1 MDALFADLEQ
11 ARDAWA
17 GLYDLFV
24 QAKYEVAGART
35 LDEIDTVFAE
45 HYGFTHEELD
55 FILNYDIKYRP
66 RPQH

>member
-1 MDALFADLEQ
+1 MAIEDHVTRRGFAVSMDALFADLEQ

-45 HYGFTHEELD
+45 HY
-55 FILNYDIKYRP
+55 
-66 RPQH
+66 

>member
-1 MDALFADLEQ
+1 MSMDALFADLEQ

-45 HYGFTHEELD
+45 HY
-55 FILNYDIKYRP
+55 
-66 RPQH
+66 